1 MRVTSARFLRVLYK
15 IASNYRA
22 FIDLRLSLNLY
33 LLTYRSKHL
42 YKEVSYMYIV
52 ENMWGMK
59 FNACFTNFY
68 NKSQM
73 HFSSEQF
80 AKYK

>member
-1 MRVTSARFLRVLYK
+1 MKVTSARFLRVLYK
-15 IASNYRA
+15 ITSNYRA

-42 YKEVSYMYIV
+42 YKEVSYIV

-68 NKSQM
+68 NKSQI